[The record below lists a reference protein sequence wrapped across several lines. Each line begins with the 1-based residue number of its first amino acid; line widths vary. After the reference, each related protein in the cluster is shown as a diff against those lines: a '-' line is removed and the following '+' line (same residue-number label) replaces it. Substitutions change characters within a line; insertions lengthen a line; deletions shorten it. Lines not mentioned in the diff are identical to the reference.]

1 MGDLALIRAMQEA
14 TTKEKK
20 AALLLMKNANYP
32 KEIEAVALLLESGR
46 RRRQRRESDA
56 KTDHERRLL
65 VGPRLPREVAEKYRE
80 AAQARNISL
89 YEWASQ
95 ALAAQ
100 YRRELPPE

>member
-14 TTKEKK
+14 TPEERK
-20 AALLLMKNANYP
+20 AALLLMKHADYP
-32 KEIEAVALLLESGR
+32 EEVEAVALLLESGR
-46 RRRQRRESDA
+46 RRRQRRNSDA

-65 VGPRLPREVAEKYRE
+65 VGPRLPREIAEQYRAAAE
-80 AAQARNISL
+80 ARHLSL
-89 YEWASQ
+89 YSWAAQ